1 LVGKVWKWHCG
12 NTEVSDNFKNN
23 YIHMDTLILNTKD
36 LLTKNE
42 LIDFYKDI
50 AQQQSNNYTNL
61 ITVLL
66 GLTIVLV
73 GSTWLWNFIIA
84 KKQIHNE
91 VSRQY
96 SQSNNEFKTEL
107 QTIVDKKFADLE
119 KSLDNKLK
127 NNEANLARLYAVN
140 CSNSNLHATSIS
152 WWLIALRLYHETEEQ
167 VFIRISVE
175 QIILNLNQP
184 NWFND
189 MPDNLDL
196 ALAIQEIETLI
207 PEILN
212 VEKRQI
218 INGFRARLNG

>member
-1 LVGKVWKWHCG
+1 
-12 NTEVSDNFKNN
+12 
-23 YIHMDTLILNTKD
+23 MDTLIVNAKD

-50 AQQQSNNYTNL
+50 AQQQSDNYATL

-66 GLTIVLV
+66 GLTVVLV
-73 GSTWLWNFIIA
+73 GSTWLWNFILA

-96 SQSNNEFKTEL
+96 NRSNNEFKTEL
-107 QTIVDKKFADLE
+107 QSIVDGKFTDLE

-127 NNEANLARLYAVN
+127 NNEANLARLYAIN
-140 CSNSNLHATSIS
+140 CSNQNLHSTSIG
-152 WWLIALRLYHETEEQ
+152 WWLTALRLYHETEDQ
-167 VFIRISVE
+167 VFLRISVE
-175 QIILNLNQP
+175 QIIFNLNQE

-189 MPDNLDL
+189 MPEHLDL
-196 ALAIQEIETLI
+196 AEAIQKIETLV
-207 PEILN
+207 PDLLN

-218 INGFRARLNG
+218 INAFRVRLNG